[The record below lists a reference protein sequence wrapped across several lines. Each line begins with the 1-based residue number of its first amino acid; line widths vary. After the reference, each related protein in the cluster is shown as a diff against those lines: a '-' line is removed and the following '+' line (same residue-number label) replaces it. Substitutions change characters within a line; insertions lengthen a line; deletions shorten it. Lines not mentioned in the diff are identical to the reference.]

1 MYVIDHTAVLFSQV
15 VWDVDDMNI
24 QMCDDVFHN
33 PNTRQ
38 HNMMD
43 LL

>member
-24 QMCDDVFHN
+24 QMCDDVSHN